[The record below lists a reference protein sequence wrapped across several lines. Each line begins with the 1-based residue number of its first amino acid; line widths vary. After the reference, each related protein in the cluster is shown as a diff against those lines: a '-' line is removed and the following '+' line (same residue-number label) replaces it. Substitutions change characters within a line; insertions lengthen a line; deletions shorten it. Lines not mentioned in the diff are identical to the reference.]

1 MGSDEEENELDDLE
15 AGANMPLDELL
26 KLYGQNASAVNKISH
41 EDDEVRGDLIKS
53 FFLICNF

>member
-41 EDDEVRGDLIKS
+41 ENDEVKEDLIKS
-53 FFLICNF
+53 FFFNL